1 MNKNERPFIKSMF
14 DTIAPWYDFLNRFL
28 SLRQDV
34 TWRKKAVKSLKLDQ
48 NNPKILDMAC
58 GTCDIGLEVLRQ
70 NRTAQITGADFS
82 WEMLRF
88 SKKKIRLKN
97 KENSFYLV
105 SSNALYSPFK
115 DQKFNA
121 VTIAFGIRN
130 IVNRQKALE
139 NFYSCLKSGG
149 RIAVLE
155 LTTPENQF
163 LKSLYLLYF
172 LKILPFIGG
181 LFSKNYNAYSYLPES
196 VINFPSS
203 PDFLKIME
211 KAGFKNLEYKNF
223 TFGIC
228 TLFTGEK

>member
-14 DTIAPWYDFLNRFL
+14 DKIAPWYDFLNRFL

-34 TWRKKAVKSLKLDQ
+34 SWRRKAVKSLELDHK
-48 NNPKILDMAC
+48 NPKILDMAC
-58 GTCDIGLEVLRQ
+58 GTCDIGLEILRQ
-70 NRTAQITGADFS
+70 NSSAHITGADFS
-82 WEMLRF
+82 WEMLKF

-97 KENSFYLV
+97 KSENFSLI
-105 SSNALYSPFK
+105 SSNALFSPFK
-115 DQKFNA
+115 NEIFDGI
-121 VTIAFGIRN
+121 TIAFGIRN

-139 NFYSCLKSGG
+139 NFYSSLKKGG
-149 RIAVLE
+149 KIAVLE
-155 LTTPENQF
+155 LTTPENRF
-163 LKSLYLLYF
+163 LKTLYLLYF

-181 LFSKNYNAYSYLPES
+181 LFSKNYHAYSYLPES

-203 PDFLKIME
+203 GEFLKIME
-211 KAGFKNLEYKNF
+211 KAGFKNVEYKNF